1 MWWREEFTDRIEKHM
16 SRNALWMLGGLVVVT
31 IFGVQFNQI
40 NHLKRE
46 LSAVKAE
53 LGTGSGVVVEA
64 DQDGTAIIPAATA
77 AARPA
82 SDGNAGVTAGIQA
95 RLAALEH
102 TVGEFTKAA
111 DLLMERGMI
120 PPNEEK
126 LAELQQRFFDPT
138 LSDEERL
145 KIFQLIRRGEGMS
158 DAVLTQS
165 LAMLQS
171 STNGNFKTA
180 LLQGFNGLTNE
191 ILKQPLLAML
201 QSETNQQFRG
211 QVVLALSK
219 FTQDPAIEAKLWEMA
234 LNEPDTGVRNRAVNA
249 VTRGTPPTPERIAK
263 MNQIVADPNA
273 SLDERLLSFRGLR
286 IAKAHTPEMVNELA
300 TMAEN
305 TTDPVAKAKL
315 LGSFN
320 GLTEPSLML
329 PLVNGLQDPD
339 PVVRQKAADSLGTYT
354 DPRVQQWLE
363 HVVKNDTDEAVRR
376 EAHRALE
383 ATRRLS
389 RNEAPPG
396 SPRLQL
402 Q

>member
-1 MWWREEFTDRIEKHM
+1 M
-16 SRNALWMLGGLVVVT
+16 SRNALWMLGGLLVVT
-31 IFGVQFNQI
+31 VFGVQFNQI
-40 NHLKRE
+40 SKLKLE
-46 LSAVKAE
+46 LTAVKAE
-53 LGTGSGVVVEA
+53 LGAGSSVAAEA
-64 DQDGTAIIPAATA
+64 SADRPAIIPTATA

-82 SDGNAGVTAGIQA
+82 NDGSSATAGIHA
-95 RLAALEH
+95 RLTALEQ

-111 DLLMERGMI
+111 DILMDRGMI
-120 PPNEEK
+120 PPSEAK
-126 LAELQQRFFDPT
+126 LAELQQKFFDQT
-138 LSDEERL
+138 LSEDERL
-145 KIFQLIRRGEGMS
+145 KIFHMLRRGNGMS
-158 DAVLTQS
+158 DDVVTQG
-165 LAMLQS
+165 LAMFQTT
-171 STNGNFKTA
+171 TNLNFKRA

-191 ILKQPLLAML
+191 VLKQPLFSML
-201 QSETNQQFRG
+201 QTETDQDLRG
-211 QVVLALSK
+211 QLVQSLSK
-219 FTQDPAIEAKLWEMA
+219 FTHDPAIEAKLWDMA
-234 LNEPDTGVRNRAVNA
+234 LNEPDAGVRNRAVNA
-249 VTRGTPPTPERIAK
+249 VTRGSPATPEKIAR

-300 TMAEN
+300 AMAES

-320 GLTEPSLML
+320 GMTEPGLML

-339 PVVRQKAADSLGTYT
+339 PIVRQKAADSLGTYS
-354 DPRVQQWLE
+354 DPRVVQWLE

-389 RNEAPPG
+389 RNEVQMVQPKV
-396 SPRLQL
+396 QF